1 MTHSPPT
8 WPSRLNILLVED
20 SPRDAELTQAQLAQ
34 LNCECKVTLVDS
46 ERDFR
51 TQLRSQVFDVILADF
66 MLPMFSGPEALAIAL
81 REVPDV
87 PFIFVSGVLGEEHA
101 VEMLKQGATDYVLK
115 QRLQRLPMTVRRAIS
130 EAQERRSRIKAES
143 ALREYETGFRLLVD
157 ALRDY
162 AVIGLDRNGNIL
174 SWNSAAERL
183 LGYRADE
190 ITGESVSRLYA
201 GESAGEP
208 GNGDNEVL
216 QSLNG
221 ALHKG
226 SHVRDRWLTSRTGVV
241 FFASMVTTAIRNDEG
256 ELIGFS
262 KIIRDTTESHRAAD
276 ALRLAKEQAEAANAA
291 KDRFLAMLSH
301 ELRTPLTPILAA
313 TTFIEQ
319 RFIDR
324 HAQLPEGLSELL
336 PLIRRNIELEARL
349 IDDLLDLNTI
359 SHDKLSLEL
368 APLDLHASL
377 AELIENAR
385 VEADDKNLRVDARL
399 HAARTRING
408 DAARVQQIVWNLL
421 RNAIKF
427 TPTDGAI
434 VVETS
439 NPDDQHI
446 SVRVTDSGIGIGD
459 VAMPKI
465 FSAFEQADTS
475 ITRQF
480 GGLGLGLAIAH
491 ALTLRHGGDLVAFSA
506 GEGRGASFTMTLPL
520 TTAAVEAWQTPIK
533 MPASTRP
540 LRILLVEDNQDT
552 SLAMVTLL
560 SMSGHTVEAAA
571 NVEQARHKAGQGSFD
586 LLISDLGLPDGD
598 GMDVVRC
605 FIQHQTAPSIAMTGY
620 GMDDDIRRCRDA
632 GFTAHVTKPVGFD
645 RLNELILSLTAGKR

>member
-1 MTHSPPT
+1 MTQPPPI
-8 WPSRLNILLVED
+8 WPSRLKVLLVED
-20 SPRDAELTQAQLAQ
+20 NLLDAELTLAHLSTMDCQCDVTRIDTEAQLR
-34 LNCECKVTLVDS
+34 E
-46 ERDFR
+46 
-51 TQLRSQVFDVILADF
+51 QLRNEVYDVILADF
-66 MLPMFSGPEALAIAL
+66 MLPMFSGPEALAIAQQQA
-81 REVPDV
+81 PDV

-101 VEMLKQGATDYVLK
+101 VDMLKQGATDYVLK
-115 QRLQRLPMTVRRAIS
+115 QRLQRLPMTVRRAIG

-162 AVIGLDRNGNIL
+162 AVIGLDRNGSIR

-201 GESAGEP
+201 GEP
-208 GNGDNEVL
+208 NNGSDEVL

-221 ALHKG
+221 ALQKG
-226 SHVRDRWLTSRTGVV
+226 SYVRDRWLTSRTGKV

-256 ELIGFS
+256 DLIGFS
-262 KIIRDTTESHRAAD
+262 KIIRDTTEERRAGD

-319 RFIDR
+319 RFIDQG
-324 HAQLPEGLSELL
+324 APLPDGLSELL

-359 SHDKLSLEL
+359 SHGKLSLEL
-368 APLDLHASL
+368 APMDLHEAMQD
-377 AELIENAR
+377 LIRTAR
-385 VEADDKNLRVDARL
+385 IEAADKNLQINTRL
-399 HAARTRING
+399 DAARCCING
-408 DAARVQQIVWNLL
+408 DAARVQQIIWNLL

-427 TPTDGAI
+427 TPTDGAVLI
-434 VVETS
+434 ETR
-439 NPDDQHI
+439 NPDDAHI
-446 SVRVTDSGIGIGD
+446 AIRVTDSGIGIGD
-459 VAMPKI
+459 AAMPRI

-491 ALTLRHGGDLVAFSA
+491 ALTLRHGGSLQAYSA
-506 GEGRGASFTMTLPL
+506 GEGLGASFTVTLPL
-520 TTAAVEAWQTPIK
+520 TDAIPVERAAPTL
-533 MPASTRP
+533 SRGDGGP

-552 SLAMVTLL
+552 TLAMVTLL
-560 SMSGHTVEAAA
+560 GMSGHSVDAAA
-571 NVEQARHKAGQGSFD
+571 TVADARSMASNGHYD
-586 LLISDLGLPDGD
+586 LLISDLGLPDGN
-598 GMDVVRC
+598 GMDVVRA
-605 FIQHQTAPSIAMTGY
+605 FAQHQSAPSIAMTGY
-620 GMDDDIRRCRDA
+620 GMDEDIRRCRDA

-645 RLNELILSLTAGKR
+645 RLNELIVSLTVQR

>member
-1 MTHSPPT
+1 MTHPPPI
-8 WPSRLNILLVED
+8 WPSRLKVLLVED
-20 SPRDAELTQAQLAQ
+20 NLLDAELTLARLSTMDCQCDVTRIDTEAQLR
-34 LNCECKVTLVDS
+34 E
-46 ERDFR
+46 
-51 TQLRSQVFDVILADF
+51 QLRNEVYDVILADF
-66 MLPMFSGPEALAIAL
+66 MLPMFSGPEALAIAQQQA
-81 REVPDV
+81 PDV

-101 VEMLKQGATDYVLK
+101 VDMLKQGATDYVLK

-162 AVIGLDRNGNIL
+162 AVIGLDRNGSIR

-201 GESAGEP
+201 GEP
-208 GNGDNEVL
+208 NNGSDEVL

-221 ALHKG
+221 ALQKG
-226 SHVRDRWLTSRTGVV
+226 SYVRDRWLTSRTGKV

-256 ELIGFS
+256 DLIGFS
-262 KIIRDTTESHRAAD
+262 KIIRDTTEERRAGD

-319 RFIDR
+319 RFIDQG
-324 HAQLPEGLSELL
+324 APLPDGLSELL

-359 SHDKLSLEL
+359 SHGKLSLEL
-368 APLDLHASL
+368 APMDLHEAMQD
-377 AELIENAR
+377 LIRTAR
-385 VEADDKNLRVDARL
+385 IEAADKNLQINTRL
-399 HAARTRING
+399 DAARCCING
-408 DAARVQQIVWNLL
+408 DAARVQQIIWNLL

-427 TPTDGAI
+427 TPTDGAVLI
-434 VVETS
+434 ETR
-439 NPDDQHI
+439 NPDDAHI
-446 SVRVTDSGIGIGD
+446 AIRVTDSGIGIGD
-459 VAMPKI
+459 AAMPRI

-491 ALTLRHGGDLVAFSA
+491 ALTLRHGGSLQAYSA
-506 GEGRGASFTMTLPL
+506 GEGLGASFTVTLPL
-520 TTAAVEAWQTPIK
+520 TDAIPVERAAPTL
-533 MPASTRP
+533 SRGDGGP

-552 SLAMVTLL
+552 TLAMVTLL
-560 SMSGHTVEAAA
+560 GMSGHSVDAAA
-571 NVEQARHKAGQGSFD
+571 TVADARSMASNGHYD
-586 LLISDLGLPDGD
+586 LLISDLGLPDGN
-598 GMDVVRC
+598 GMDVVRA
-605 FIQHQTAPSIAMTGY
+605 FAQHQSAPSIAMTGY
-620 GMDDDIRRCRDA
+620 GMDEDIRRCRDA

-645 RLNELILSLTAGKR
+645 RLNELIISLTVQR

>member
-1 MTHSPPT
+1 VTQPPPI
-8 WPSRLNILLVED
+8 WPSRLKVLLVED
-20 SPRDAELTQAQLAQ
+20 NLLDAELTLAHLSTMDCQCDVTRIDTEAQLR
-34 LNCECKVTLVDS
+34 E
-46 ERDFR
+46 
-51 TQLRSQVFDVILADF
+51 QLRNEVYDVILADF
-66 MLPMFSGPEALAIAL
+66 MLPMFSGPEALAIAQQQA
-81 REVPDV
+81 PDV

-101 VEMLKQGATDYVLK
+101 VDMLKQGATDYVLK

-162 AVIGLDRNGNIL
+162 AVIGLDRNGSIR

-201 GESAGEP
+201 GEP
-208 GNGDNEVL
+208 NNGSDEVL

-221 ALHKG
+221 ALQKG
-226 SHVRDRWLTSRTGVV
+226 SYVRDRWLTSRTGKV

-256 ELIGFS
+256 DLIGFS
-262 KIIRDTTESHRAAD
+262 KIIRDTTEERRAGD

-319 RFIDR
+319 RFIDQG
-324 HAQLPEGLSELL
+324 APLPDGLSELL

-359 SHDKLSLEL
+359 SHGKLSLEL
-368 APLDLHASL
+368 APMDLHEAMQD
-377 AELIENAR
+377 LIRTAR
-385 VEADDKNLRVDARL
+385 IEAADKNLQINTRL
-399 HAARTRING
+399 DAARCCING
-408 DAARVQQIVWNLL
+408 DAARVQQIIWNLL

-427 TPTDGAI
+427 TPTDGAVLI
-434 VVETS
+434 ETR
-439 NPDDQHI
+439 NPDDAHI
-446 SVRVTDSGIGIGD
+446 AIRVTDSGIGIGD
-459 VAMPKI
+459 AAMPRI

-491 ALTLRHGGDLVAFSA
+491 ALTLRHGGSLQAYSA
-506 GEGRGASFTMTLPL
+506 GEGLGASFTVTLPL
-520 TTAAVEAWQTPIK
+520 TDAIPVERAAPTL
-533 MPASTRP
+533 SRGDGGP

-552 SLAMVTLL
+552 TLAMVTLL
-560 SMSGHTVEAAA
+560 GMSGHSVDAAA
-571 NVEQARHKAGQGSFD
+571 TVADARSMASNGHYD
-586 LLISDLGLPDGD
+586 LLISDLGLPDGN
-598 GMDVVRC
+598 GMDVVRA
-605 FIQHQTAPSIAMTGY
+605 FAQHQSAPSIAMTGY
-620 GMDDDIRRCRDA
+620 GMDEDIRRCRDA

-645 RLNELILSLTAGKR
+645 RLNELIVSLTVQR

>member
-1 MTHSPPT
+1 MTQPPPT
-8 WPSRLNILLVED
+8 WPSRLKVLLVED
-20 SPRDAELTQAQLAQ
+20 NLLDAELTLARLSTMDCQCDVTRIDTEAQLR
-34 LNCECKVTLVDS
+34 E
-46 ERDFR
+46 
-51 TQLRSQVFDVILADF
+51 QLRNEVYDVILADF
-66 MLPMFSGPEALAIAL
+66 MLPMFSGPEALAIAQQQA
-81 REVPDV
+81 PDV

-101 VEMLKQGATDYVLK
+101 VDMLKQGATDYVLK
-115 QRLQRLPMTVRRAIS
+115 QRLQRLPMTVRRAIG

-162 AVIGLDRNGNIL
+162 AVIGLDRNGSIR

-201 GESAGEP
+201 GEP
-208 GNGDNEVL
+208 NNGSDEVL

-221 ALHKG
+221 ALQKG
-226 SHVRDRWLTSRTGVV
+226 SYVRDRWLTSRTGKV

-256 ELIGFS
+256 DLIGFS
-262 KIIRDTTESHRAAD
+262 KIIRDTTEERRAGD

-319 RFIDR
+319 RFIDQG
-324 HAQLPEGLSELL
+324 APLPDGLSELL

-359 SHDKLSLEL
+359 SHGKLSLEL
-368 APLDLHASL
+368 APMDLHEAMQD
-377 AELIENAR
+377 LIRTAR
-385 VEADDKNLRVDARL
+385 IEAADKNLQINTRL
-399 HAARTRING
+399 DAARCCING
-408 DAARVQQIVWNLL
+408 DAARVQQIIWNLL

-427 TPTDGAI
+427 TPTDGGVLI
-434 VVETS
+434 ETR
-439 NPDDQHI
+439 NPDDAHI
-446 SVRVTDSGIGIGD
+446 AIRVTDSGIGIGD
-459 VAMPKI
+459 AAMPRI

-491 ALTLRHGGDLVAFSA
+491 ALTLRHGGSLQAYSA
-506 GEGRGASFTMTLPL
+506 GEGLGASFTVTLPL
-520 TTAAVEAWQTPIK
+520 TDALPVERAAPTL
-533 MPASTRP
+533 SRGDGGP

-552 SLAMVTLL
+552 TLAMVTLL
-560 SMSGHTVEAAA
+560 GMSGHSVDAAA
-571 NVEQARHKAGQGSFD
+571 TVADARSMASNGHYD
-586 LLISDLGLPDGD
+586 LLISDLGLPDGN
-598 GMDVVRC
+598 GMDVVRA
-605 FIQHQTAPSIAMTGY
+605 FAQHQSAPSIAMTGY
-620 GMDDDIRRCRDA
+620 GMDEDIRRCRDA

-645 RLNELILSLTAGKR
+645 RLNELIISLTVQR

>member
-1 MTHSPPT
+1 MIPT
-8 WPSRLNILLVED
+8 QTPWPNRLAILLVED
-20 SPRDAELTQAQLAQ
+20 NPLDAELTQARLSSMQCECVTTIVDNEADFRAQ
-34 LNCECKVTLVDS
+34 LRAE
-46 ERDFR
+46 
-51 TQLRSQVFDVILADF
+51 VFDVILADF
-66 MLPMFSGPEALAIAL
+66 MLPTFSGPEALAIAKA
-81 REVPDV
+81 EAPDV

-115 QRLQRLPMTVRRAIS
+115 QRLQRLPMTVRRAIG

-157 ALRDY
+157 ALKDY

-201 GESAGEP
+201 GEPDDGADEVRESLAG
-208 GNGDNEVL
+208 
-216 QSLNG
+216 
-221 ALHKG
+221 ATHKG
-226 SHVRDRWLTSRTGVV
+226 SHVRDRWLTDRTGKA

-256 ELIGFS
+256 DLIGFS
-262 KIIRDTTESHRAAD
+262 KIIRDTTEERRAGD

-319 RFIDR
+319 RFIDQR
-324 HAQLPEGLSELL
+324 AALPDGLSELL

-349 IDDLLDLNTI
+349 IDDLLDLTTI
-359 SHDKLSLEL
+359 SHGKLSLEL
-368 APLDLHASL
+368 APMDLHDSL
-377 AELIENAR
+377 ADLIRTAR
-385 VEADDKNLRVDARL
+385 IEAADKNIRVDAQL
-399 HAARTRING
+399 DALDYHVNG
-408 DAARVQQIVWNLL
+408 DSARLQQVVWNLL

-427 TPTDGAI
+427 TPTSGGI
-434 VVETS
+434 VIASS
-439 NPDDQHI
+439 NPDPDHI
-446 SVRVTDSGIGIGD
+446 AISVTDSGIGIGD
-459 VAMPKI
+459 TAMPRI

-491 ALTLRHGGDLVAFSA
+491 ALTLRHGGKLEAYSA
-506 GEGRGASFTMTLPL
+506 GIGQGASFTITLPL
-520 TTAAVEAWQTPIK
+520 TREQPDIPLAPSINI
-533 MPASTRP
+533 PAGNRP
-540 LRILLVEDNQDT
+540 LNILLVEDNQDT
-552 SLAMVTLL
+552 TLAMVTLL

-571 NVEQARHKAGQGSFD
+571 NVEEAQRCCEKGGFD

-598 GMDVVRC
+598 GMDVVRA
-605 FIQHQTAPSIAMTGY
+605 FTLSHRAPSIAMTGY
-620 GMDDDIRRCRDA
+620 GMEDDIRRCRDA

-645 RLNELILSLTAGKR
+645 RLNELILSLTAGQR

>member
-1 MTHSPPT
+1 VTQPPPI
-8 WPSRLNILLVED
+8 WPSRLKVLLVED
-20 SPRDAELTQAQLAQ
+20 NLLDAELTLARLSTMDCQCDVTRIDTEAQLR
-34 LNCECKVTLVDS
+34 E
-46 ERDFR
+46 
-51 TQLRSQVFDVILADF
+51 QLRNEVYDVILADF
-66 MLPMFSGPEALAIAL
+66 MLPMFSGPEALAIAQQQA
-81 REVPDV
+81 PDV

-101 VEMLKQGATDYVLK
+101 VDMLKQGATDYVLK
-115 QRLQRLPMTVRRAIS
+115 QRLQRLPMTVRRAIG

-162 AVIGLDRNGNIL
+162 AVIGLDRNGSIR

-201 GESAGEP
+201 GEP
-208 GNGDNEVL
+208 NNGSDEVL

-221 ALHKG
+221 ALQKG
-226 SHVRDRWLTSRTGVV
+226 SYVRDRWLTSRTGKV

-256 ELIGFS
+256 DLIGFS
-262 KIIRDTTESHRAAD
+262 KIIRDTTEERRAGD

-319 RFIDR
+319 RFIDQG
-324 HAQLPEGLSELL
+324 APLPDGLSELL

-359 SHDKLSLEL
+359 SHGKLSLEL
-368 APLDLHASL
+368 APMDLHEAMQD
-377 AELIENAR
+377 LIRTAR
-385 VEADDKNLRVDARL
+385 IEAADKNLQINTRL
-399 HAARTRING
+399 DAARCCING
-408 DAARVQQIVWNLL
+408 DAARVQQIIWNLL

-427 TPTDGAI
+427 TPTDGAVLI
-434 VVETS
+434 ETR
-439 NPDDQHI
+439 NPDDAHI
-446 SVRVTDSGIGIGD
+446 AIRVTDSGIGIGD
-459 VAMPKI
+459 AAMPRI

-491 ALTLRHGGDLVAFSA
+491 ALTLRHGGSLQAYSA
-506 GEGRGASFTMTLPL
+506 GEGLGASFTVTLPL
-520 TTAAVEAWQTPIK
+520 TDAIPVERAAPTL
-533 MPASTRP
+533 SRGDGGP

-552 SLAMVTLL
+552 TLAMVTLL
-560 SMSGHTVEAAA
+560 GMSGHSVDAAA
-571 NVEQARHKAGQGSFD
+571 TVADARSMASNGHYD
-586 LLISDLGLPDGD
+586 LLISDLGLPDGN
-598 GMDVVRC
+598 GMDVVRA
-605 FIQHQTAPSIAMTGY
+605 FAQHQSAPSIAMTGY
-620 GMDDDIRRCRDA
+620 GMDEDIRRCRDA

-645 RLNELILSLTAGKR
+645 RLNELIVSLTVQR

>member
-1 MTHSPPT
+1 MTHPPPI
-8 WPSRLNILLVED
+8 WPSRLKVLLVED
-20 SPRDAELTQAQLAQ
+20 NLLDAELTLARLSTMDCQCDVTRIDTEAQLR
-34 LNCECKVTLVDS
+34 E
-46 ERDFR
+46 
-51 TQLRSQVFDVILADF
+51 QLRNEVYDVILADF
-66 MLPMFSGPEALAIAL
+66 MLPMFSGPEALAIAQQQA
-81 REVPDV
+81 PDV

-101 VEMLKQGATDYVLK
+101 VDMLKQGATDYVLK
-115 QRLQRLPMTVRRAIS
+115 QRLQRLPMTVRRAIG

-162 AVIGLDRNGNIL
+162 AVIGLDRNGSIR

-201 GESAGEP
+201 GEP
-208 GNGDNEVL
+208 NNGSDEVL

-221 ALHKG
+221 ALQKG
-226 SHVRDRWLTSRTGVV
+226 SYVRDRWLTSRTGKV

-256 ELIGFS
+256 DLIGFS
-262 KIIRDTTESHRAAD
+262 KIIRDTTEERRAGD

-319 RFIDR
+319 RFIDQG
-324 HAQLPEGLSELL
+324 APLPDGLSELL

-359 SHDKLSLEL
+359 SHGKLSLEL
-368 APLDLHASL
+368 APMDLHEAMQD
-377 AELIENAR
+377 LIRTAR
-385 VEADDKNLRVDARL
+385 IEAADKNLQINTRL
-399 HAARTRING
+399 DAARCCING
-408 DAARVQQIVWNLL
+408 DAARVQQIIWNLL

-427 TPTDGAI
+427 TPTDGAVLI
-434 VVETS
+434 ETR
-439 NPDDQHI
+439 NRDDAHI
-446 SVRVTDSGIGIGD
+446 AIRVTDSGIGIGD
-459 VAMPKI
+459 AAMPRI

-491 ALTLRHGGDLVAFSA
+491 ALTLRHGGSLQAYSA
-506 GEGRGASFTMTLPL
+506 GEGLGASFTVTLPL
-520 TTAAVEAWQTPIK
+520 TDAIPVERAAPTL
-533 MPASTRP
+533 SRGDGGP

-552 SLAMVTLL
+552 TLAMVTLL
-560 SMSGHTVEAAA
+560 GMSGHSVDAAA
-571 NVEQARHKAGQGSFD
+571 TVADARSMASNGHYD
-586 LLISDLGLPDGD
+586 LLISDLGLPDGN
-598 GMDVVRC
+598 GMDVVRA
-605 FIQHQTAPSIAMTGY
+605 FAQHQSAPSIAMTGY
-620 GMDDDIRRCRDA
+620 GMDEDIRRCRDA

-645 RLNELILSLTAGKR
+645 RLNELIVSLTVQR

>member
-1 MTHSPPT
+1 MTQPPPI
-8 WPSRLNILLVED
+8 WPSRLKVLLVED
-20 SPRDAELTQAQLAQ
+20 NLLDAELTLARLSTMDCQCDVTRIDTEAQLR
-34 LNCECKVTLVDS
+34 E
-46 ERDFR
+46 
-51 TQLRSQVFDVILADF
+51 QLRNEVYDVILADF
-66 MLPMFSGPEALAIAL
+66 MLPMFSGPEALAIAQQQA
-81 REVPDV
+81 PDV

-101 VEMLKQGATDYVLK
+101 VDMLKQGATDYVLK

-162 AVIGLDRNGNIL
+162 AVIGLDRNGSIR

-201 GESAGEP
+201 GEP
-208 GNGDNEVL
+208 NNGSDEVL

-221 ALHKG
+221 ALQKG
-226 SHVRDRWLTSRTGVV
+226 SYVRDRWLTSRTGKV

-256 ELIGFS
+256 DLIGFS
-262 KIIRDTTESHRAAD
+262 KIIRDTTEERRAGD

-319 RFIDR
+319 RFIDQG
-324 HAQLPEGLSELL
+324 APLPDGLSELL

-359 SHDKLSLEL
+359 SHGKLSLEL
-368 APLDLHASL
+368 APMDLHEAMQD
-377 AELIENAR
+377 LIRTAR
-385 VEADDKNLRVDARL
+385 IEAADKNLQINTRL
-399 HAARTRING
+399 DAARCCING
-408 DAARVQQIVWNLL
+408 DAARVQQIIWNLL

-427 TPTDGAI
+427 TPTDGGVLI
-434 VVETS
+434 ETR
-439 NPDDQHI
+439 NPDDAHI
-446 SVRVTDSGIGIGD
+446 AIRVTDSGIGIGD
-459 VAMPKI
+459 AAMPRI

-491 ALTLRHGGDLVAFSA
+491 ALTLRHGGSLQAYSA
-506 GEGRGASFTMTLPL
+506 GEGLGASFTVTLPL
-520 TTAAVEAWQTPIK
+520 TDAIPVERAAPTL
-533 MPASTRP
+533 SRGDGGP

-552 SLAMVTLL
+552 TLAMVTLL
-560 SMSGHTVEAAA
+560 GMSGHSVDAAA
-571 NVEQARHKAGQGSFD
+571 TVADARSMASNGHYD
-586 LLISDLGLPDGD
+586 LLISDLGLPDGN
-598 GMDVVRC
+598 GMDVVRA
-605 FIQHQTAPSIAMTGY
+605 FAQHQSAPSIAMTGY
-620 GMDDDIRRCRDA
+620 GMDEDIRRCRDA

-645 RLNELILSLTAGKR
+645 RLNELIVSLTVQR

>member
-1 MTHSPPT
+1 VTQPPPI
-8 WPSRLNILLVED
+8 WPSRLKVLLVED
-20 SPRDAELTQAQLAQ
+20 NLLDAELTLARLSTMDCQCDVTRIDTEAQLR
-34 LNCECKVTLVDS
+34 E
-46 ERDFR
+46 
-51 TQLRSQVFDVILADF
+51 QLRNEVYDVILADF
-66 MLPMFSGPEALAIAL
+66 MLPMFSGPEALAIAQQQA
-81 REVPDV
+81 PDV

-101 VEMLKQGATDYVLK
+101 VDMLKQGATDYVLK

-162 AVIGLDRNGNIL
+162 AVIGLDRNGSIR

-201 GESAGEP
+201 GEP
-208 GNGDNEVL
+208 NNGSDEVL

-221 ALHKG
+221 ALQKG
-226 SHVRDRWLTSRTGVV
+226 SYVRDRWLTSRTGKV

-256 ELIGFS
+256 DLIGFS
-262 KIIRDTTESHRAAD
+262 KIIRDTTEERRAGD

-319 RFIDR
+319 RFIDQG
-324 HAQLPEGLSELL
+324 APLPDGLSELL

-359 SHDKLSLEL
+359 SHGKLSLEL
-368 APLDLHASL
+368 APMDLHEAMQD
-377 AELIENAR
+377 LIRTAR
-385 VEADDKNLRVDARL
+385 IEAADKNLQINTRL
-399 HAARTRING
+399 DAARCCING
-408 DAARVQQIVWNLL
+408 DAARVQQIIWNLL

-427 TPTDGAI
+427 TPTDGAVLI
-434 VVETS
+434 ETR
-439 NPDDQHI
+439 NPDDAHI
-446 SVRVTDSGIGIGD
+446 AIRVTDSGIGIGD
-459 VAMPKI
+459 AAMPRI

-491 ALTLRHGGDLVAFSA
+491 ALTLRHGGSLQAYSA
-506 GEGRGASFTMTLPL
+506 GEGLGASFTVTLPL
-520 TTAAVEAWQTPIK
+520 TDAIPVERAAPTL
-533 MPASTRP
+533 SRGDGGP

-552 SLAMVTLL
+552 TLAMVTLL
-560 SMSGHTVEAAA
+560 GMSGHSVDAAA
-571 NVEQARHKAGQGSFD
+571 TVADARSMASNGHYD
-586 LLISDLGLPDGD
+586 LLISDLGLPDGN
-598 GMDVVRC
+598 GMDVVRA
-605 FIQHQTAPSIAMTGY
+605 FAQHQSAPSIAMTGY
-620 GMDDDIRRCRDA
+620 GMDEDIRRCRDA

-645 RLNELILSLTAGKR
+645 RLNELIVSLTVQR

>member
-1 MTHSPPT
+1 MTQPPPI
-8 WPSRLNILLVED
+8 WPSRLKVLLVED
-20 SPRDAELTQAQLAQ
+20 NLLDAELTLARLSTMDCQCDVTRIDTEAQLR
-34 LNCECKVTLVDS
+34 E
-46 ERDFR
+46 
-51 TQLRSQVFDVILADF
+51 QLRNEVYDVILADF
-66 MLPMFSGPEALAIAL
+66 MLPMFSGPEALAIAQQQA
-81 REVPDV
+81 PDV

-101 VEMLKQGATDYVLK
+101 VDMLKQGATDYVLK
-115 QRLQRLPMTVRRAIS
+115 QRLQRLPMTVRRAIG

-162 AVIGLDRNGNIL
+162 AVIGLDRNGSIR

-201 GESAGEP
+201 GEP
-208 GNGDNEVL
+208 NNGSDEVL

-221 ALHKG
+221 ALQKG
-226 SHVRDRWLTSRTGVV
+226 SHVRDRWLTSRTGKV

-256 ELIGFS
+256 DLIGFS
-262 KIIRDTTESHRAAD
+262 KIIRDTTEERRAGD

-319 RFIDR
+319 RFIDQG
-324 HAQLPEGLSELL
+324 APLPDGLSELL

-359 SHDKLSLEL
+359 SHGKLSLEL
-368 APLDLHASL
+368 APMDLHEAMQD
-377 AELIENAR
+377 LIRTAR
-385 VEADDKNLRVDARL
+385 IEAADKNLQINTRL
-399 HAARTRING
+399 DAARCCING
-408 DAARVQQIVWNLL
+408 DAARVQQIIWNLL

-427 TPTDGAI
+427 TPTDGGVLI
-434 VVETS
+434 ETR
-439 NPDDQHI
+439 NPDDAHI
-446 SVRVTDSGIGIGD
+446 AIRVTDSGIGIGD
-459 VAMPKI
+459 AAMPRI

-491 ALTLRHGGDLVAFSA
+491 ALTLRHGGSLQAYSA
-506 GEGRGASFTMTLPL
+506 GEGLGASFTVTLPL
-520 TTAAVEAWQTPIK
+520 TDAIPVERAAPTL
-533 MPASTRP
+533 SRGDGGP

-552 SLAMVTLL
+552 TLAMVTLL
-560 SMSGHTVEAAA
+560 GMSGHSVDAAA
-571 NVEQARHKAGQGSFD
+571 TVADARSMASNGHYD
-586 LLISDLGLPDGD
+586 LLISDLGLPDGN
-598 GMDVVRC
+598 GMDVVRA
-605 FIQHQTAPSIAMTGY
+605 FAQHQSAPSIAMTGY
-620 GMDDDIRRCRDA
+620 GMDEDIRRCRDA

-645 RLNELILSLTAGKR
+645 RLNELIVSLTVQR

>member
-1 MTHSPPT
+1 MTQPPPI
-8 WPSRLNILLVED
+8 WPSRLKVLLVED
-20 SPRDAELTQAQLAQ
+20 NLLDAELTLARLSTMDCQCDVTRIDTEAQLR
-34 LNCECKVTLVDS
+34 E
-46 ERDFR
+46 
-51 TQLRSQVFDVILADF
+51 QLRNEVYDVILADF
-66 MLPMFSGPEALAIAL
+66 MLPMFSGPEALAIAQQQA
-81 REVPDV
+81 PDV

-101 VEMLKQGATDYVLK
+101 VDMLKQGATDYVLK
-115 QRLQRLPMTVRRAIS
+115 QRLQRLPMTVRRAIG

-162 AVIGLDRNGNIL
+162 AVIGLDRNGSIR

-201 GESAGEP
+201 GEP
-208 GNGDNEVL
+208 NNGSDEVL

-221 ALHKG
+221 ALQKG
-226 SHVRDRWLTSRTGVV
+226 SYVRDRWLTSRTGKV

-256 ELIGFS
+256 DLIGFS
-262 KIIRDTTESHRAAD
+262 KIIRDTTEERRAGD

-319 RFIDR
+319 RFIDQG
-324 HAQLPEGLSELL
+324 APLPDGLSELL

-359 SHDKLSLEL
+359 SHGKLSLEL
-368 APLDLHASL
+368 APMDLHEAMQD
-377 AELIENAR
+377 LIRTAR
-385 VEADDKNLRVDARL
+385 IEAADKNLQITTRL
-399 HAARTRING
+399 DAARCCING
-408 DAARVQQIVWNLL
+408 DAARVQQIIWNLL

-427 TPTDGAI
+427 TPTDGGVLI
-434 VVETS
+434 ETR
-439 NPDDQHI
+439 NPDDAHI
-446 SVRVTDSGIGIGD
+446 AIRVTDSGIGIGD
-459 VAMPKI
+459 AAMPRI

-491 ALTLRHGGDLVAFSA
+491 ALTLRHGGSLQAYSA
-506 GEGRGASFTMTLPL
+506 GEGLGASFTVTLPL
-520 TTAAVEAWQTPIK
+520 TDAIPVERAAPTL
-533 MPASTRP
+533 SRGDGGP

-552 SLAMVTLL
+552 TLAMVTLL
-560 SMSGHTVEAAA
+560 GMSGHSVDAAA
-571 NVEQARHKAGQGSFD
+571 TVADARSMASNGDYD
-586 LLISDLGLPDGD
+586 LLISDLGLPDGN
-598 GMDVVRC
+598 GMDVVRA
-605 FIQHQTAPSIAMTGY
+605 FAQHQSAPSIAMTGY
-620 GMDDDIRRCRDA
+620 GMDEDIRRCRDA

-645 RLNELILSLTAGKR
+645 RLNELIVSLTVQR

>member
-1 MTHSPPT
+1 MTQPPPI
-8 WPSRLNILLVED
+8 WPSRLKVLLVED
-20 SPRDAELTQAQLAQ
+20 NLLDAELTLARLSTMDCQCDVTRIDTEAQLR
-34 LNCECKVTLVDS
+34 E
-46 ERDFR
+46 
-51 TQLRSQVFDVILADF
+51 QLRNEVYDVILADF
-66 MLPMFSGPEALAIAL
+66 MLPMFSGPEALAIAQQQA
-81 REVPDV
+81 PDV

-101 VEMLKQGATDYVLK
+101 VDMLKQGATDYVLK
-115 QRLQRLPMTVRRAIS
+115 QRLQRLPMTVRRAIG

-162 AVIGLDRNGNIL
+162 AVIGLDRNGSIR

-201 GESAGEP
+201 GEP
-208 GNGDNEVL
+208 NNGSDEVL

-221 ALHKG
+221 ALQKG
-226 SHVRDRWLTSRTGVV
+226 SYVRDRWLTSRTGKV

-256 ELIGFS
+256 DLIGFS
-262 KIIRDTTESHRAAD
+262 KIIRDTTEERRAGD

-319 RFIDR
+319 RFIDQG
-324 HAQLPEGLSELL
+324 APLPDGLSELL

-359 SHDKLSLEL
+359 SHGKLSLEL
-368 APLDLHASL
+368 APMDLHEAMQD
-377 AELIENAR
+377 LIRTAR
-385 VEADDKNLRVDARL
+385 IEAADKNLQINTRL
-399 HAARTRING
+399 DAARCCING
-408 DAARVQQIVWNLL
+408 DAARVQQIIWNLL

-427 TPTDGAI
+427 TPTDGGVLI
-434 VVETS
+434 ETR
-439 NPDDQHI
+439 NPDDAHI
-446 SVRVTDSGIGIGD
+446 AIRVTDSGIGIGD
-459 VAMPKI
+459 AAMPRI

-491 ALTLRHGGDLVAFSA
+491 ALTLRHGGSLQAYSA
-506 GEGRGASFTMTLPL
+506 GEGLGASFTVTLPL
-520 TTAAVEAWQTPIK
+520 TDAIPVERAAPTL
-533 MPASTRP
+533 SRGDGGP

-552 SLAMVTLL
+552 TLAMVTLL
-560 SMSGHTVEAAA
+560 GMSGHSVDAAA
-571 NVEQARHKAGQGSFD
+571 TVADARSMASNGHYD
-586 LLISDLGLPDGD
+586 LLISDLGLPDGN
-598 GMDVVRC
+598 GMDVVRA
-605 FIQHQTAPSIAMTGY
+605 FAQHQSAPSIAMTGY
-620 GMDDDIRRCRDA
+620 GMDEDIRRCRDA

-645 RLNELILSLTAGKR
+645 RLNELIVSLTVQR

>member
-1 MTHSPPT
+1 MTQPPPI
-8 WPSRLNILLVED
+8 WPSRLKVLLVED
-20 SPRDAELTQAQLAQ
+20 NLLDAELTLARLSTMDCQCDVTRIDTEAQLR
-34 LNCECKVTLVDS
+34 E
-46 ERDFR
+46 
-51 TQLRSQVFDVILADF
+51 QLRNEVYDVILADF
-66 MLPMFSGPEALAIAL
+66 MLPMFSGPEALAIAQQQA
-81 REVPDV
+81 PDV

-101 VEMLKQGATDYVLK
+101 VDMLKQGATDYVLK

-162 AVIGLDRNGNIL
+162 AVIGLDRNGSIR

-201 GESAGEP
+201 GEP
-208 GNGDNEVL
+208 NNGSDEVL

-221 ALHKG
+221 ALQKG
-226 SHVRDRWLTSRTGVV
+226 SHVRDRWLTSRTGKV

-256 ELIGFS
+256 DLIGFS
-262 KIIRDTTESHRAAD
+262 KIIRDTTEERRAGD

-319 RFIDR
+319 RFIDQG
-324 HAQLPEGLSELL
+324 APLPDGLSELL

-359 SHDKLSLEL
+359 SHGKLSLEL
-368 APLDLHASL
+368 APMDLHEAMQD
-377 AELIENAR
+377 LIRTAR
-385 VEADDKNLRVDARL
+385 IEAADKNLQINTRL
-399 HAARTRING
+399 DAARCCING
-408 DAARVQQIVWNLL
+408 DAARVQQIIWNLL

-427 TPTDGAI
+427 TPTDGAVLI
-434 VVETS
+434 ETR
-439 NPDDQHI
+439 NPDDAHI
-446 SVRVTDSGIGIGD
+446 AIRVTDSGIGIGD
-459 VAMPKI
+459 AAMPRI

-491 ALTLRHGGDLVAFSA
+491 ALTLRHGGSLQAYSA
-506 GEGRGASFTMTLPL
+506 GEGLGASFTVTLPL
-520 TTAAVEAWQTPIK
+520 TDAIPVERAAPTL
-533 MPASTRP
+533 SRGDGGP

-552 SLAMVTLL
+552 TLAMVTLL
-560 SMSGHTVEAAA
+560 GMSGHSVDAAA
-571 NVEQARHKAGQGSFD
+571 TVADARSMASNGHYD
-586 LLISDLGLPDGD
+586 LLISDLGLPDGN
-598 GMDVVRC
+598 GMDVVRA
-605 FIQHQTAPSIAMTGY
+605 FAQHQSAPSIAMTGY
-620 GMDDDIRRCRDA
+620 GMDEDIRRCRDA

-645 RLNELILSLTAGKR
+645 RLNELIVSLTVQR

>member
-1 MTHSPPT
+1 MTQPPPI
-8 WPSRLNILLVED
+8 WPSRLKVLLVED
-20 SPRDAELTQAQLAQ
+20 NLLDAELTLARLSTMDCQCDVTRIDTEAQLR
-34 LNCECKVTLVDS
+34 E
-46 ERDFR
+46 
-51 TQLRSQVFDVILADF
+51 QLRNEVYDVILADF
-66 MLPMFSGPEALAIAL
+66 MLPMFSGPEALAIAQQQA
-81 REVPDV
+81 PDV

-101 VEMLKQGATDYVLK
+101 VDMLKQGATDYVLK

-162 AVIGLDRNGNIL
+162 AVIGLDRNGSIR

-201 GESAGEP
+201 GEP
-208 GNGDNEVL
+208 NNGSDEVL

-221 ALHKG
+221 ALQKG
-226 SHVRDRWLTSRTGVV
+226 SYVRDRWLTSRTGKV

-256 ELIGFS
+256 DLIGFS
-262 KIIRDTTESHRAAD
+262 KIIRDTTEERRAGD

-319 RFIDR
+319 RFIDQG
-324 HAQLPEGLSELL
+324 APLPDGLSELL

-359 SHDKLSLEL
+359 SHGKLSLEL
-368 APLDLHASL
+368 APMDLHEAMQD
-377 AELIENAR
+377 LIRTAR
-385 VEADDKNLRVDARL
+385 IEAADKNLQINTRL
-399 HAARTRING
+399 DAARCCING
-408 DAARVQQIVWNLL
+408 DAARVQQIIWNLL

-427 TPTDGAI
+427 TPTDGAVLI
-434 VVETS
+434 ETR
-439 NPDDQHI
+439 NPDDAHI
-446 SVRVTDSGIGIGD
+446 AIRVTDSGIGIGD
-459 VAMPKI
+459 AAMPRI

-491 ALTLRHGGDLVAFSA
+491 ALTLRHGGSLQAYSA
-506 GEGRGASFTMTLPL
+506 GEGLGASFTVTLPL
-520 TTAAVEAWQTPIK
+520 TDAIPVERAAPTL
-533 MPASTRP
+533 SRGDGGP

-552 SLAMVTLL
+552 TLAMVTLL
-560 SMSGHTVEAAA
+560 GMSGHSVDAAA
-571 NVEQARHKAGQGSFD
+571 TVADARSMASNGHYD
-586 LLISDLGLPDGD
+586 LLISDLGLPDGN
-598 GMDVVRC
+598 GMDVVRA
-605 FIQHQTAPSIAMTGY
+605 FAQHQSAPSIAMTGY
-620 GMDDDIRRCRDA
+620 GMDEDIRRCRDA

-645 RLNELILSLTAGKR
+645 RLNELIVSLTVQR

>member
-1 MTHSPPT
+1 MSHPPRL
-8 WPSRLNILLVED
+8 WPSRLNILLLED
-20 SPRDAELTQAQLAQ
+20 SAQDAELTQARLSA
-34 LNCECKVTLVDS
+34 LDCECRVTLVDT
-46 ERDFR
+46 EADFR
-51 TQLRSQVFDVILADF
+51 AQLASESFDVILADF
-66 MLPMFSGPEALAIAL
+66 MLPTFSGTEALTIA
-81 REVPDV
+81 REQAPDV
-87 PFIFVSGVLGEEHA
+87 PFIFVSGVMGEEHA

-115 QRLQRLPMTVRRAIS
+115 QRLQRLPMTVRRAIGES
-130 EAQERRSRIKAES
+130 QERRSRIKAES

-162 AVIGLDRNGNIL
+162 AVIGLDRSGNIL

-190 ITGESVSRLYA
+190 ITGESISRLYA
-201 GESAGEP
+201 GESADAP
-208 GNGDNEVL
+208 GGIDEVRL
-216 QSLNG
+216 SLDG
-221 ALHKG
+221 ALIKG
-226 SHVRDRWLTSRTGVV
+226 SHVRDRWLTSRTGTV

-256 ELIGFS
+256 DLIGFS
-262 KIIRDTTESHRAAD
+262 KIIRDTTEERRAAD

-319 RFIDR
+319 RFIDQ
-324 HAQLPEGLSELL
+324 HAQLPDGLSELL

-359 SHDKLSLEL
+359 SHDKLRLEL
-368 APLDLHASL
+368 LPMDLRPAL
-377 AELIENAR
+377 EELISTAR
-385 VEADDKNLRVDARL
+385 IEAADKNLRVEARL
-399 HAARTRING
+399 EATATRING

-427 TPTDGAI
+427 TPTNGGI

-439 NPDDQHI
+439 NPDAEHI
-446 SVRVTDSGIGIGD
+446 TVRITDSGIGIGD
-459 VAMPKI
+459 AAMPKI

-491 ALTLRHGGDLVAFSA
+491 ALTLRHGGELAAYSA
-506 GEGRGASFTMTLPL
+506 GEGQGASFTITLPL
-520 TTAAVEAWQTPIK
+520 TDAAVATQRVPQQN
-533 MPASTRP
+533 AGGNAP
-540 LRILLVEDNQDT
+540 LRIMLVEDNQDT
-552 SLAMVTLL
+552 TLAMVTLL
-560 SMSGHTVEAAA
+560 NMSGHSVEAAA
-571 NVEQARHKAGQGSFD
+571 SVEEARALAQSGRFD

-605 FIQHQTAPSIAMTGY
+605 FVQHQSAPSIAMTGY

-645 RLNELILSLTAGKR
+645 RLNELIVSLTAARR

>member
-1 MTHSPPT
+1 MTQPPPI
-8 WPSRLNILLVED
+8 WPSRLKVLLVED
-20 SPRDAELTQAQLAQ
+20 NLLDAELTLARLSTMDCQCDVTRIDTEAQLR
-34 LNCECKVTLVDS
+34 E
-46 ERDFR
+46 
-51 TQLRSQVFDVILADF
+51 QLRNEVYDVILADF
-66 MLPMFSGPEALAIAL
+66 MLPMFSGPEALAIAQQQA
-81 REVPDV
+81 PDV

-101 VEMLKQGATDYVLK
+101 VDMLKQGATDYVLK
-115 QRLQRLPMTVRRAIS
+115 QRLQRLPMTVRRAIG

-162 AVIGLDRNGNIL
+162 AVIGLDRNGSIR

-201 GESAGEP
+201 GEP
-208 GNGDNEVL
+208 NNGSDEVL

-221 ALHKG
+221 ALQKG
-226 SHVRDRWLTSRTGVV
+226 SYVRDRWLTSRTGKV

-256 ELIGFS
+256 DLIGFS
-262 KIIRDTTESHRAAD
+262 KIIRDTTEERRAGD

-319 RFIDR
+319 RFIDQG
-324 HAQLPEGLSELL
+324 APLPDGLSELL

-359 SHDKLSLEL
+359 SHGKLSLEL
-368 APLDLHASL
+368 APMDLHEAMQD
-377 AELIENAR
+377 LIRTAR
-385 VEADDKNLRVDARL
+385 IEAADKNLQINTRL
-399 HAARTRING
+399 DAARCCING
-408 DAARVQQIVWNLL
+408 DAARVQQIIWNLL

-427 TPTDGAI
+427 TPTDGGVLI
-434 VVETS
+434 ETR
-439 NPDDQHI
+439 NPDDAHI
-446 SVRVTDSGIGIGD
+446 AIRVTDSGIGIGD
-459 VAMPKI
+459 AAMPRI

-491 ALTLRHGGDLVAFSA
+491 ALTLRHGGSLQAYSA
-506 GEGRGASFTMTLPL
+506 GEGLGASFTVTLPL
-520 TTAAVEAWQTPIK
+520 TDAIPVERAAPTL
-533 MPASTRP
+533 SRGDGGP

-552 SLAMVTLL
+552 TLAMVTLL
-560 SMSGHTVEAAA
+560 GMSGHSVDAAA
-571 NVEQARHKAGQGSFD
+571 TVADARSMASNGHYD
-586 LLISDLGLPDGD
+586 LLISDLGLPDGN
-598 GMDVVRC
+598 GMDVVRA
-605 FIQHQTAPSIAMTGY
+605 FVQHQSAPSIAMTGY
-620 GMDDDIRRCRDA
+620 GMDEDIRRCRDA

-645 RLNELILSLTAGKR
+645 RLNELIVSLTVQR

>member
-1 MTHSPPT
+1 MTQPPPI
-8 WPSRLNILLVED
+8 WPSRLKVLLVED
-20 SPRDAELTQAQLAQ
+20 NLLDAELTLAHLSTMDCQCDVTRIDTEAQLR
-34 LNCECKVTLVDS
+34 E
-46 ERDFR
+46 
-51 TQLRSQVFDVILADF
+51 QLRNEVYDVILADF
-66 MLPMFSGPEALAIAL
+66 MLPMFSGPEALAIAQQQA
-81 REVPDV
+81 PDV

-101 VEMLKQGATDYVLK
+101 VDMLKQGATDYVLK

-162 AVIGLDRNGNIL
+162 AVIGLDRNGSIR

-201 GESAGEP
+201 GEP
-208 GNGDNEVL
+208 NNGSDEVL

-221 ALHKG
+221 ALQKG
-226 SHVRDRWLTSRTGVV
+226 SHVRDRWLTSRTGKV

-256 ELIGFS
+256 DLIGFS
-262 KIIRDTTESHRAAD
+262 KIIRDTTEERRAGD

-319 RFIDR
+319 RFIDQG
-324 HAQLPEGLSELL
+324 APLPDGLSELL

-359 SHDKLSLEL
+359 SHGKLSLEL
-368 APLDLHASL
+368 APMDLHEAMQD
-377 AELIENAR
+377 LIRTAR
-385 VEADDKNLRVDARL
+385 IEAADKNLQINTRL
-399 HAARTRING
+399 DAARCCING
-408 DAARVQQIVWNLL
+408 DAARVQQIIWNLL

-427 TPTDGAI
+427 TPTDGGVLI
-434 VVETS
+434 ETR
-439 NPDDQHI
+439 NPDDAHI
-446 SVRVTDSGIGIGD
+446 AIRVTDSGIGIGD
-459 VAMPKI
+459 AAMPRI

-491 ALTLRHGGDLVAFSA
+491 ALTLRHGGSLQAYSA
-506 GEGRGASFTMTLPL
+506 GEGLGASFTVTLPL
-520 TTAAVEAWQTPIK
+520 TDAIPVERAAPTL
-533 MPASTRP
+533 SRGDGGP

-552 SLAMVTLL
+552 TLAMVTLL
-560 SMSGHTVEAAA
+560 GMSGHSVDAAA
-571 NVEQARHKAGQGSFD
+571 TVADARSMASNGHYD
-586 LLISDLGLPDGD
+586 LLISDLGLPDGN
-598 GMDVVRC
+598 GMDVVRA
-605 FIQHQTAPSIAMTGY
+605 FAQHQSAPSIAMTGY
-620 GMDDDIRRCRDA
+620 GMDEDIRRCRDA

-645 RLNELILSLTAGKR
+645 RLNELIVSLTVQR

>member
-1 MTHSPPT
+1 MTQPPPI
-8 WPSRLNILLVED
+8 WPSRLKVLLVED
-20 SPRDAELTQAQLAQ
+20 NLLDAELTLARLSTMDCQCDVTRIDTEAQLR
-34 LNCECKVTLVDS
+34 E
-46 ERDFR
+46 
-51 TQLRSQVFDVILADF
+51 QLRNEVYDVILADF
-66 MLPMFSGPEALAIAL
+66 MLPMFSGPEALAIAQQQA
-81 REVPDV
+81 PDV

-101 VEMLKQGATDYVLK
+101 VDMLKQGATDYVLK
-115 QRLQRLPMTVRRAIS
+115 QRLQRLPMTVRRAIG

-162 AVIGLDRNGNIL
+162 AVIGLDRNGSIR

-201 GESAGEP
+201 GEP
-208 GNGDNEVL
+208 NNGSDEVL

-221 ALHKG
+221 ALQKG
-226 SHVRDRWLTSRTGVV
+226 SYVRDRWLTSRTGKV

-256 ELIGFS
+256 DLIGFS
-262 KIIRDTTESHRAAD
+262 KIIRDTTEERRAGD

-319 RFIDR
+319 RFIDQG
-324 HAQLPEGLSELL
+324 APLPDGLSELL

-359 SHDKLSLEL
+359 SHGKLSLEL
-368 APLDLHASL
+368 APMDLHEAMQD
-377 AELIENAR
+377 LIRTAR
-385 VEADDKNLRVDARL
+385 IEAADKNLQINTRL
-399 HAARTRING
+399 DAARCCING
-408 DAARVQQIVWNLL
+408 DAARVQQIIWNLL

-427 TPTDGAI
+427 TPTDGGVLI
-434 VVETS
+434 ETR
-439 NPDDQHI
+439 NPDDAHI
-446 SVRVTDSGIGIGD
+446 AIRVTDSGIGIGD
-459 VAMPKI
+459 AAMPRI

-491 ALTLRHGGDLVAFSA
+491 ALTLRHGGSLQAYSA
-506 GEGRGASFTMTLPL
+506 GEGLGASFTVTLPL
-520 TTAAVEAWQTPIK
+520 TDAIPVERAAPTL
-533 MPASTRP
+533 SRGDGGP

-552 SLAMVTLL
+552 TLAMVTLL
-560 SMSGHTVEAAA
+560 GLSGHSVDAAA
-571 NVEQARHKAGQGSFD
+571 TVADARSMASNGHYD
-586 LLISDLGLPDGD
+586 LLISDLGLPDGN
-598 GMDVVRC
+598 GMDVVRA
-605 FIQHQTAPSIAMTGY
+605 FAQHQSAPSIAMTGY
-620 GMDDDIRRCRDA
+620 GMDEDIRRCRDA

-645 RLNELILSLTAGKR
+645 RLNELIVSLTVQR

>member
-1 MTHSPPT
+1 MTQPPPI
-8 WPSRLNILLVED
+8 WPSRLKVLLVED
-20 SPRDAELTQAQLAQ
+20 NLLDAELTLARLSTMDCQCDVTRIDTEAQLR
-34 LNCECKVTLVDS
+34 E
-46 ERDFR
+46 
-51 TQLRSQVFDVILADF
+51 QLRNEVYDVILADF
-66 MLPMFSGPEALAIAL
+66 MLPMFSGPEALAIAQQQA
-81 REVPDV
+81 PDV

-101 VEMLKQGATDYVLK
+101 VDMLKQGATDYVLK
-115 QRLQRLPMTVRRAIS
+115 QRLERLPMTVRRAIG

-162 AVIGLDRNGNIL
+162 AVIGLDRNGSIR

-201 GESAGEP
+201 GEP
-208 GNGDNEVL
+208 NNGSDEVL

-221 ALHKG
+221 ALQKG
-226 SHVRDRWLTSRTGVV
+226 SHVRDRWLTSRTGKV

-256 ELIGFS
+256 DLIGFS
-262 KIIRDTTESHRAAD
+262 KIIRDTTEERRAGD

-319 RFIDR
+319 RFIDQG
-324 HAQLPEGLSELL
+324 APLPDGLSELL

-359 SHDKLSLEL
+359 SHGKLSLEL
-368 APLDLHASL
+368 APMDLHEAMQD
-377 AELIENAR
+377 LIRTAR
-385 VEADDKNLRVDARL
+385 IEAADKNLQINTRL
-399 HAARTRING
+399 DAARCCING
-408 DAARVQQIVWNLL
+408 DAARVQQIIWNLL

-427 TPTDGAI
+427 TPTDGGVLI
-434 VVETS
+434 ETR
-439 NPDDQHI
+439 NPDDAHI
-446 SVRVTDSGIGIGD
+446 AIRVTDSGIGIGD
-459 VAMPKI
+459 AAMPRI

-491 ALTLRHGGDLVAFSA
+491 ALTLRHGGSLQAYSA
-506 GEGRGASFTMTLPL
+506 GEGLGASFTVTLPL
-520 TTAAVEAWQTPIK
+520 TDAIPVERAAPTL
-533 MPASTRP
+533 SRGDGGP

-552 SLAMVTLL
+552 TLAMVTLL
-560 SMSGHTVEAAA
+560 GMSGHSVDAAA
-571 NVEQARHKAGQGSFD
+571 TVADARSMASNGHYD
-586 LLISDLGLPDGD
+586 LLISDLGLPDGN
-598 GMDVVRC
+598 GMDVVRA
-605 FIQHQTAPSIAMTGY
+605 FAQHQSAPSIAMTGY
-620 GMDDDIRRCRDA
+620 GMDEDIRRCRDA

-645 RLNELILSLTAGKR
+645 RLNELIVSLTVQR

>member
-1 MTHSPPT
+1 MIQPPPI
-8 WPSRLNILLVED
+8 WPSRLKVLLVED
-20 SPRDAELTQAQLAQ
+20 NLLDAELTLARLSTMDCQCDVTRIDTEAQLR
-34 LNCECKVTLVDS
+34 E
-46 ERDFR
+46 
-51 TQLRSQVFDVILADF
+51 QLRNEVYDVILADF
-66 MLPMFSGPEALAIAL
+66 MLPMFSGPEALAIAQQQA
-81 REVPDV
+81 PDV

-101 VEMLKQGATDYVLK
+101 VDMLKQGATDYVLK
-115 QRLQRLPMTVRRAIS
+115 QRLQRLPMTVRRAIG

-162 AVIGLDRNGNIL
+162 AVIGLDRNGSIR

-201 GESAGEP
+201 GEP
-208 GNGDNEVL
+208 NNGSDEVL

-221 ALHKG
+221 ALQKG
-226 SHVRDRWLTSRTGVV
+226 SYVRDRWLTSRTGKV

-256 ELIGFS
+256 DLIGFS
-262 KIIRDTTESHRAAD
+262 KIIRDTTEERRAGD

-319 RFIDR
+319 RFIDQG
-324 HAQLPEGLSELL
+324 APLPDGLSELL

-359 SHDKLSLEL
+359 SHGKLSLEL
-368 APLDLHASL
+368 APMDLHEAMQD
-377 AELIENAR
+377 LIRTAR
-385 VEADDKNLRVDARL
+385 IEAADKNLQINTRL
-399 HAARTRING
+399 DAARCCING
-408 DAARVQQIVWNLL
+408 DAARVQQIIWNLL

-427 TPTDGAI
+427 TPTDGGVLI
-434 VVETS
+434 ETR
-439 NPDDQHI
+439 NPDDAHI
-446 SVRVTDSGIGIGD
+446 AIRVTDSGIGIGD
-459 VAMPKI
+459 AAMPRI

-491 ALTLRHGGDLVAFSA
+491 ALTLRHGGSLQAYSA
-506 GEGRGASFTMTLPL
+506 GEGLGASFTVTLPL
-520 TTAAVEAWQTPIK
+520 TDAIPVERAAPTL
-533 MPASTRP
+533 SRGDGGP

-552 SLAMVTLL
+552 TLAMVTLL
-560 SMSGHTVEAAA
+560 GMSGHSVDAAA
-571 NVEQARHKAGQGSFD
+571 TVADARSMASNGHYD
-586 LLISDLGLPDGD
+586 LLISDLGLPDGN
-598 GMDVVRC
+598 GMDVVRA
-605 FIQHQTAPSIAMTGY
+605 FAQHQSAPSIAMTGY
-620 GMDDDIRRCRDA
+620 GMDEDIRRCRDA

-645 RLNELILSLTAGKR
+645 RLNELIVSLTVQR

>member
-1 MTHSPPT
+1 MTQPPPI
-8 WPSRLNILLVED
+8 WPSRLKVLLVED
-20 SPRDAELTQAQLAQ
+20 NLLDAELTLARLSTMDCQCDVTRIDTEAQLR
-34 LNCECKVTLVDS
+34 E
-46 ERDFR
+46 
-51 TQLRSQVFDVILADF
+51 QLRNEVYDVILADF
-66 MLPMFSGPEALAIAL
+66 MLPMFSGPEALAIAQQQA
-81 REVPDV
+81 PDV

-101 VEMLKQGATDYVLK
+101 VDMLKQGATDYVLK
-115 QRLQRLPMTVRRAIS
+115 QRLQRLPMTVRRAIG

-162 AVIGLDRNGNIL
+162 AVIGLDRNGSIR

-201 GESAGEP
+201 GEP
-208 GNGDNEVL
+208 NNGSDEVL

-221 ALHKG
+221 ALQKG
-226 SHVRDRWLTSRTGVV
+226 SYVRDRWLTSRTGKV

-256 ELIGFS
+256 DLIGFS
-262 KIIRDTTESHRAAD
+262 KIIRDTTEERRAGD

-319 RFIDR
+319 RFIDQG
-324 HAQLPEGLSELL
+324 APLPDGLSELL

-359 SHDKLSLEL
+359 SHGKLSLEL
-368 APLDLHASL
+368 APMDLHEAMQD
-377 AELIENAR
+377 LIRTAR
-385 VEADDKNLRVDARL
+385 IEAADKNLQINTRL
-399 HAARTRING
+399 DAARCCING
-408 DAARVQQIVWNLL
+408 DAARVQQIIWNLL

-427 TPTDGAI
+427 TPTDGGVLI
-434 VVETS
+434 ETR
-439 NPDDQHI
+439 NPDDAHI
-446 SVRVTDSGIGIGD
+446 AIRVTDSGIGIGD
-459 VAMPKI
+459 AAMPRI

-491 ALTLRHGGDLVAFSA
+491 ALTLRHGGSLQAYSA
-506 GEGRGASFTMTLPL
+506 GEGLGASFTVTLPL
-520 TTAAVEAWQTPIK
+520 TDAIPVERAAPTL
-533 MPASTRP
+533 SRGDGGP

-552 SLAMVTLL
+552 TLAMVTLL
-560 SMSGHTVEAAA
+560 GMSGHSVDAAA
-571 NVEQARHKAGQGSFD
+571 TVADARSMASNGRYD
-586 LLISDLGLPDGD
+586 LLISDLGLPDGN
-598 GMDVVRC
+598 GMDVVRA
-605 FIQHQTAPSIAMTGY
+605 FAQHQSAPSIAMTGY
-620 GMDDDIRRCRDA
+620 GMDEDIRRCRDA

-645 RLNELILSLTAGKR
+645 RLNELIVSLTVQR

>member
-1 MTHSPPT
+1 MTHPPPI
-8 WPSRLNILLVED
+8 WPSRLKVLLVED
-20 SPRDAELTQAQLAQ
+20 NLLDAELTLARLSTMDCQCDVTRIDTEAQLR
-34 LNCECKVTLVDS
+34 E
-46 ERDFR
+46 
-51 TQLRSQVFDVILADF
+51 QLRNEVYDVILADF
-66 MLPMFSGPEALAIAL
+66 MLPMFSGPEALAIAQQQA
-81 REVPDV
+81 PDV

-101 VEMLKQGATDYVLK
+101 VDMLKQGATDYVLK

-162 AVIGLDRNGNIL
+162 AVIGVDRNGSIR

-201 GESAGEP
+201 GEP
-208 GNGDNEVL
+208 NNGSDEVL

-221 ALHKG
+221 ALQKG
-226 SHVRDRWLTSRTGVV
+226 SYVRDRWLTSRTGKV

-256 ELIGFS
+256 DLIGFS
-262 KIIRDTTESHRAAD
+262 KIIRDTTEERRAGD

-319 RFIDR
+319 RFIDQG
-324 HAQLPEGLSELL
+324 APLPDGLSELL

-359 SHDKLSLEL
+359 SHGKLSLEL
-368 APLDLHASL
+368 APMDLHEAMQD
-377 AELIENAR
+377 LIRTAR
-385 VEADDKNLRVDARL
+385 IEAADKNLQINTRL
-399 HAARTRING
+399 DAARCCING
-408 DAARVQQIVWNLL
+408 DAARVQQIIWNLL

-427 TPTDGAI
+427 TPTDGAVLI
-434 VVETS
+434 ETR
-439 NPDDQHI
+439 NPDDAHI
-446 SVRVTDSGIGIGD
+446 AIRVTDSGIGIGD
-459 VAMPKI
+459 AAMPRI

-491 ALTLRHGGDLVAFSA
+491 ALTLRHGGSLQAYSA
-506 GEGRGASFTMTLPL
+506 GEGLGASFTVTLPL
-520 TTAAVEAWQTPIK
+520 TDAIPVERAAPTL
-533 MPASTRP
+533 SRGDGGP

-552 SLAMVTLL
+552 TLAMVTLL
-560 SMSGHTVEAAA
+560 GMSGHSVDAAA
-571 NVEQARHKAGQGSFD
+571 TVADARSMASNGHYD
-586 LLISDLGLPDGD
+586 LLISDLGLPDGN
-598 GMDVVRC
+598 GMDVVRA
-605 FIQHQTAPSIAMTGY
+605 FAQHQSAPSIAMTGY
-620 GMDDDIRRCRDA
+620 GMDEDIRRCRDA

-645 RLNELILSLTAGKR
+645 RLNELIVSLTVQR

>member
-1 MTHSPPT
+1 MTQPPPI
-8 WPSRLNILLVED
+8 WPSRLKVLLVED
-20 SPRDAELTQAQLAQ
+20 NLLDAELTLARLSTMDCQCDVTRIDTEAQLR
-34 LNCECKVTLVDS
+34 E
-46 ERDFR
+46 
-51 TQLRSQVFDVILADF
+51 QLRNEVYDVILADF
-66 MLPMFSGPEALAIAL
+66 MLPMFSGPEALAIAQQQA
-81 REVPDV
+81 PDV

-101 VEMLKQGATDYVLK
+101 VDMLKQGATDYVLK
-115 QRLQRLPMTVRRAIS
+115 QRLQRLPMTVRRAIG

-162 AVIGLDRNGNIL
+162 AVIGLDRNGSIR

-201 GESAGEP
+201 GEP
-208 GNGDNEVL
+208 NNGNDEVL

-221 ALHKG
+221 ALQKG
-226 SHVRDRWLTSRTGVV
+226 SHVRDRWLTSRTGKV

-256 ELIGFS
+256 DLIGFS
-262 KIIRDTTESHRAAD
+262 KIIRDTTEERRAGD

-319 RFIDR
+319 RFIDQG
-324 HAQLPEGLSELL
+324 APLPDGLSELL

-359 SHDKLSLEL
+359 SHGKLSLEL
-368 APLDLHASL
+368 APMDLHEAMQD
-377 AELIENAR
+377 LIRTAR
-385 VEADDKNLRVDARL
+385 IEAADKNLQIDTRL
-399 HAARTRING
+399 DAARCCING
-408 DAARVQQIVWNLL
+408 DAARVQQIIWNLL

-427 TPTDGAI
+427 TPTDGGVLI
-434 VVETS
+434 ETR
-439 NPDDQHI
+439 NPDDAHI
-446 SVRVTDSGIGIGD
+446 AIRVTDSGIGIGD
-459 VAMPKI
+459 AAMPRI

-491 ALTLRHGGDLVAFSA
+491 ALTLRHGGSLQAYSA
-506 GEGRGASFTMTLPL
+506 GEGLGASFTVTLPL
-520 TTAAVEAWQTPIK
+520 TDAIPVERAAPTL
-533 MPASTRP
+533 SRGDGGP

-552 SLAMVTLL
+552 TLAMVTLL
-560 SMSGHTVEAAA
+560 GMSGHSVHAAA
-571 NVEQARHKAGQGSFD
+571 TVADARSMASNGHYD

-598 GMDVVRC
+598 GMDVVRA
-605 FIQHQTAPSIAMTGY
+605 FAQHQSAPSIAMTGY
-620 GMDDDIRRCRDA
+620 GMDEDIRRCRDA

-645 RLNELILSLTAGKR
+645 RLNELIVSLTVQR

>member
-1 MTHSPPT
+1 MTQPPPI
-8 WPSRLNILLVED
+8 WPSRLKVLLVED
-20 SPRDAELTQAQLAQ
+20 NLLDAELTLARLSTMDCQCDVTRIDTEAQLR
-34 LNCECKVTLVDS
+34 E
-46 ERDFR
+46 
-51 TQLRSQVFDVILADF
+51 QLRNEVYDVILADF
-66 MLPMFSGPEALAIAL
+66 MLPMFSGPEALAIAQQQA
-81 REVPDV
+81 PDV

-101 VEMLKQGATDYVLK
+101 VDMLKQGATDYVLK
-115 QRLQRLPMTVRRAIS
+115 QRLQRLPMTVRRAIG

-162 AVIGLDRNGNIL
+162 AVIGLDRNGSIR

-201 GESAGEP
+201 GEP
-208 GNGDNEVL
+208 NNGSDEVL

-221 ALHKG
+221 ALQKG
-226 SHVRDRWLTSRTGVV
+226 SYVRDRWLTSRTGKV

-256 ELIGFS
+256 DLIGFS
-262 KIIRDTTESHRAAD
+262 KIIRDTTEERRAGD

-319 RFIDR
+319 RFIDQG
-324 HAQLPEGLSELL
+324 APLPDGLSELL

-359 SHDKLSLEL
+359 SHGKLSLEL
-368 APLDLHASL
+368 APMDLHEAMQD
-377 AELIENAR
+377 LIRTAR
-385 VEADDKNLRVDARL
+385 IEAADKNLQINTRL
-399 HAARTRING
+399 DAARCCING
-408 DAARVQQIVWNLL
+408 DAARVQQIIWNLL

-427 TPTDGAI
+427 TPTDGAVLI
-434 VVETS
+434 ETR
-439 NPDDQHI
+439 NPDDAHI
-446 SVRVTDSGIGIGD
+446 AIRVTDSGIGIGD
-459 VAMPKI
+459 AAMPRI

-491 ALTLRHGGDLVAFSA
+491 ALTLRHGGSLQAYSA
-506 GEGRGASFTMTLPL
+506 GEGLGASFTVTLPL
-520 TTAAVEAWQTPIK
+520 TDALPVERAAPTL
-533 MPASTRP
+533 SRGDGGP

-552 SLAMVTLL
+552 TLAMVTLL
-560 SMSGHTVEAAA
+560 GMSGHSVDAAA
-571 NVEQARHKAGQGSFD
+571 TVADARSMASNGHYD
-586 LLISDLGLPDGD
+586 LLISDLGLPDGN
-598 GMDVVRC
+598 GMDVVRA
-605 FIQHQTAPSIAMTGY
+605 FAQHQSAPSIAMTGY
-620 GMDDDIRRCRDA
+620 GMDEDIRRCRDA

-645 RLNELILSLTAGKR
+645 RLNELIVSLTVQR

>member
-1 MTHSPPT
+1 MTQPPPI
-8 WPSRLNILLVED
+8 WPSRLKVLLVED
-20 SPRDAELTQAQLAQ
+20 NLLDAELTLARLSTMDCQCDVTRIDTEAQLR
-34 LNCECKVTLVDS
+34 E
-46 ERDFR
+46 
-51 TQLRSQVFDVILADF
+51 QLRNEVYDVILADF
-66 MLPMFSGPEALAIAL
+66 MLPMFSGPEALAIAQQQA
-81 REVPDV
+81 PDV

-101 VEMLKQGATDYVLK
+101 VDMLKQGATDYVLK
-115 QRLQRLPMTVRRAIS
+115 QRLQRLPMTVRRAIG

-162 AVIGLDRNGNIL
+162 AVIGLDRNGSIR

-201 GESAGEP
+201 GEP
-208 GNGDNEVL
+208 NNGSDEVL

-221 ALHKG
+221 ALQKG
-226 SHVRDRWLTSRTGVV
+226 SYVRDRWLTSRTGKV

-256 ELIGFS
+256 DLIGFS
-262 KIIRDTTESHRAAD
+262 KIIRDTTEERRAGD

-319 RFIDR
+319 RFIDQG
-324 HAQLPEGLSELL
+324 APLPDGLSELL

-359 SHDKLSLEL
+359 SHGKLSLEL
-368 APLDLHASL
+368 APMDLHEAMQD
-377 AELIENAR
+377 LIRTAR
-385 VEADDKNLRVDARL
+385 IEAADKNLQINTRL
-399 HAARTRING
+399 DAARCCING
-408 DAARVQQIVWNLL
+408 DAARVQQIIWNLL

-427 TPTDGAI
+427 TPTDGAVLI
-434 VVETS
+434 ETR
-439 NPDDQHI
+439 NPDDAHI
-446 SVRVTDSGIGIGD
+446 AIRVTDSGIGIGD
-459 VAMPKI
+459 AAMPRI

-491 ALTLRHGGDLVAFSA
+491 ALTLRHGGSLQAYSA
-506 GEGRGASFTMTLPL
+506 GEGLGASFTVALPL
-520 TTAAVEAWQTPIK
+520 TDALPVERAAPTL
-533 MPASTRP
+533 SRGDGGP

-552 SLAMVTLL
+552 TLAMVTLL
-560 SMSGHTVEAAA
+560 GMSGHSVDAAA
-571 NVEQARHKAGQGSFD
+571 TVADARSMASNGHYD
-586 LLISDLGLPDGD
+586 LLISDLGLPDGN
-598 GMDVVRC
+598 GMDVVRA
-605 FIQHQTAPSIAMTGY
+605 FAQHQSAPSIAMTGY
-620 GMDDDIRRCRDA
+620 GMDEDIRRCRDA

-645 RLNELILSLTAGKR
+645 RLNELIVSLTVQR

>member
-1 MTHSPPT
+1 VTQPPPI
-8 WPSRLNILLVED
+8 WPSRLKVLLVED
-20 SPRDAELTQAQLAQ
+20 NLLDAELTLARLSTMDCQCDVTRIDTEAQLR
-34 LNCECKVTLVDS
+34 E
-46 ERDFR
+46 
-51 TQLRSQVFDVILADF
+51 QLRNEVYDVILADF
-66 MLPMFSGPEALAIAL
+66 MLPMFSGPEALAIAQQQA
-81 REVPDV
+81 PDV

-101 VEMLKQGATDYVLK
+101 VDMLKQGATDYVLK
-115 QRLQRLPMTVRRAIS
+115 QRLQRLPMTVRRAIG

-162 AVIGLDRNGNIL
+162 AVIGLDRNGSIR

-201 GESAGEP
+201 GEP
-208 GNGDNEVL
+208 NNGSDEVL

-221 ALHKG
+221 ALQKG
-226 SHVRDRWLTSRTGVV
+226 SHVRDRWLTSRTGKV

-256 ELIGFS
+256 DLIGFS
-262 KIIRDTTESHRAAD
+262 KIIRDTTEERRAGD

-319 RFIDR
+319 RFIDQG
-324 HAQLPEGLSELL
+324 APLPDGLSELL

-359 SHDKLSLEL
+359 SHGKLSLEL
-368 APLDLHASL
+368 APMDLHEAMQD
-377 AELIENAR
+377 LIRTAR
-385 VEADDKNLRVDARL
+385 IEAADKNLQINTRL
-399 HAARTRING
+399 DAARCCING
-408 DAARVQQIVWNLL
+408 DAARVQQIIWNLL

-427 TPTDGAI
+427 TPTDGAVLI
-434 VVETS
+434 ETR
-439 NPDDQHI
+439 NPDDAHI
-446 SVRVTDSGIGIGD
+446 AIRVTDSGIGIGD
-459 VAMPKI
+459 AAMPRI

-491 ALTLRHGGDLVAFSA
+491 ALTLRHGGSLQAYSA
-506 GEGRGASFTMTLPL
+506 GEGLGASFTVTLPL
-520 TTAAVEAWQTPIK
+520 TDAIPVERAAPTL
-533 MPASTRP
+533 SRGDGGP

-552 SLAMVTLL
+552 TLAMVTLL
-560 SMSGHTVEAAA
+560 GMSGHSVDAAA
-571 NVEQARHKAGQGSFD
+571 TVADARSMASNGHYD
-586 LLISDLGLPDGD
+586 LLISDLGLPDGN
-598 GMDVVRC
+598 GMDVVRA
-605 FIQHQTAPSIAMTGY
+605 FAQHQSAPSIAMTGY
-620 GMDDDIRRCRDA
+620 GMDEDIRRCRDA

-645 RLNELILSLTAGKR
+645 RLNELIVSLTVQR

>member
-1 MTHSPPT
+1 MTQPPPI
-8 WPSRLNILLVED
+8 WPSRLKVLLVED
-20 SPRDAELTQAQLAQ
+20 NLLDAELTLARLSTMDCQCDVTRIDTEAQLR
-34 LNCECKVTLVDS
+34 E
-46 ERDFR
+46 
-51 TQLRSQVFDVILADF
+51 QLRNEVYDVILADF
-66 MLPMFSGPEALAIAL
+66 MLPMFSGPEALAIAQQQA
-81 REVPDV
+81 PDV

-101 VEMLKQGATDYVLK
+101 VDMLKQGATDYVLK
-115 QRLQRLPMTVRRAIS
+115 QRLQRLPMTVRRAIG

-162 AVIGLDRNGNIL
+162 AVIGLDRNGSIR

-201 GESAGEP
+201 GEP
-208 GNGDNEVL
+208 NNGSDEVL
-216 QSLNG
+216 QSLAG
-221 ALHKG
+221 ALQKG
-226 SHVRDRWLTSRTGVV
+226 SYVRDRWLTSRTGKV

-256 ELIGFS
+256 DLIGFS
-262 KIIRDTTESHRAAD
+262 KIIRDTTEERRAGD

-319 RFIDR
+319 RFIDQG
-324 HAQLPEGLSELL
+324 APLPDGLSELL

-359 SHDKLSLEL
+359 SHGKLSLEL
-368 APLDLHASL
+368 APMDLHEAMQD
-377 AELIENAR
+377 LIRTAR
-385 VEADDKNLRVDARL
+385 IEAADKNLQINTRL
-399 HAARTRING
+399 DAARCCING
-408 DAARVQQIVWNLL
+408 DAARVQQIIWNLL

-427 TPTDGAI
+427 TPTDGGVLI
-434 VVETS
+434 ETR
-439 NPDDQHI
+439 NPDDAHI
-446 SVRVTDSGIGIGD
+446 AIRVTDSGIGIGD
-459 VAMPKI
+459 AAMPRI

-491 ALTLRHGGDLVAFSA
+491 ALTLRHGGSLQAYSA
-506 GEGRGASFTMTLPL
+506 GEGLGASFTVTLPL
-520 TTAAVEAWQTPIK
+520 TDAIPVERAAPTL
-533 MPASTRP
+533 SRGDGGP

-552 SLAMVTLL
+552 TLAMVTLL
-560 SMSGHTVEAAA
+560 GMSGHSVDAAA
-571 NVEQARHKAGQGSFD
+571 TVADARSMASNGHYD
-586 LLISDLGLPDGD
+586 LLISDLGLPDGN
-598 GMDVVRC
+598 GMDVVRA
-605 FIQHQTAPSIAMTGY
+605 FVQHQSAPSIAMTGY
-620 GMDDDIRRCRDA
+620 GMDEDIRRCRDA

-645 RLNELILSLTAGKR
+645 RLNELIVSLTVQR

>member
-1 MTHSPPT
+1 VSHSPPT
-8 WPSRLNILLVED
+8 WPTSLHVLLLED
-20 SPRDAELTQAQLAQ
+20 SPLDAELTQARLSA
-34 LNCECKVTLVDS
+34 LDCECKVTLV
-46 ERDFR
+46 ETEADFR
-51 TQLRSQVFDVILADF
+51 AQLRNQSFDVILADF
-66 MLPMFSGPEALAIAL
+66 MLPTFSGPEALTIAKL
-81 REVPDV
+81 EAPDV
-87 PFIFVSGVLGEEHA
+87 PFIFVSGVMGEEHA

-115 QRLQRLPMTVRRAIS
+115 QRLQRLPMTVRRAIGES
-130 EAQERRSRIKAES
+130 QERRSRIKAES

-190 ITGESVSRLYA
+190 ITGDSVSRLYA
-201 GESAGEP
+201 GDASSEP
-208 GNGDNEVL
+208 GSGIDEVRL
-216 QSLNG
+216 SLDG
-221 ALHKG
+221 ALIKG
-226 SHVRDRWLTSRTGVV
+226 SHVRDRWLTSRTGTV

-256 ELIGFS
+256 DLIGFS
-262 KIIRDTTESHRAAD
+262 KIIRDTTEERRAAD

-319 RFIDR
+319 RFIDQ
-324 HAQLPEGLSELL
+324 HADLPDGLSELL

-368 APLDLHASL
+368 APMDLHPAL
-377 AELIENAR
+377 EELIHNAR
-385 VEADDKNLRVDARL
+385 IEAADKNLHVEARL
-399 HAARTRING
+399 EAIGTRING
-408 DAARVQQIVWNLL
+408 DPARVQQIVWNLL

-427 TPTDGAI
+427 TPTHGGI
-434 VVETS
+434 VIETS
-439 NPDDQHI
+439 NPDAEHI

-459 VAMPKI
+459 TAMPKI

-491 ALTLRHGGDLVAFSA
+491 ALTLRHGGELAAYSA
-506 GEGRGASFTMTLPL
+506 GEGQGASFTITLPL
-520 TTAAVEAWQTPIK
+520 TDAALQAQQA
-533 MPASTRP
+533 PAESQNGGA
-540 LRILLVEDNQDT
+540 LRIMLVEDNQDT
-552 SLAMVTLL
+552 TLAMVTLL
-560 SMSGHTVEAAA
+560 NMSGHSVEAAA
-571 NVEQARHKAGQGSFD
+571 NVEEARALATSGRFD

-605 FIQHQTAPSIAMTGY
+605 FVQHQSAPSIAMTGY

-645 RLNELILSLTAGKR
+645 RLNELIVSLTSARR

>member
-1 MTHSPPT
+1 VTQPPPI
-8 WPSRLNILLVED
+8 WPSRLKVLLVED
-20 SPRDAELTQAQLAQ
+20 NLLDAELTLARLSTMDCQCDVTRIDTEAQLR
-34 LNCECKVTLVDS
+34 E
-46 ERDFR
+46 
-51 TQLRSQVFDVILADF
+51 QLRNEVYDVILADF
-66 MLPMFSGPEALAIAL
+66 MLPMFSGPEALAIAQQQA
-81 REVPDV
+81 PDV

-101 VEMLKQGATDYVLK
+101 VDMLKQGATDYVLK
-115 QRLQRLPMTVRRAIS
+115 QRLQRLPMTVRRAIG

-162 AVIGLDRNGNIL
+162 AVIGLDRNGSIR

-201 GESAGEP
+201 GEP
-208 GNGDNEVL
+208 NNGSDEVL

-221 ALHKG
+221 ALQKG
-226 SHVRDRWLTSRTGVV
+226 SYVRDRWLTSRTGKV

-256 ELIGFS
+256 DLIGFS
-262 KIIRDTTESHRAAD
+262 KIIRDTTEERRAGD

-319 RFIDR
+319 RFIDQG
-324 HAQLPEGLSELL
+324 APLPDGLSELL

-359 SHDKLSLEL
+359 SHGKLSLEL
-368 APLDLHASL
+368 APMDLHEAMQD
-377 AELIENAR
+377 LIRTAR
-385 VEADDKNLRVDARL
+385 IEAADKNLQINTRL
-399 HAARTRING
+399 DAARCCING
-408 DAARVQQIVWNLL
+408 DSARVQQIIWNLL

-427 TPTDGAI
+427 TPTDGAVLI
-434 VVETS
+434 ETR
-439 NPDDQHI
+439 NPDDAHI
-446 SVRVTDSGIGIGD
+446 AIRVTDSGIGIGD
-459 VAMPKI
+459 AAMPRI

-491 ALTLRHGGDLVAFSA
+491 ALTLRHGGSLQAYSA
-506 GEGRGASFTMTLPL
+506 GEGLGASFTVTLPL
-520 TTAAVEAWQTPIK
+520 TDAIPVERAAPTL
-533 MPASTRP
+533 SRGDGGP

-552 SLAMVTLL
+552 TLAMVTLL
-560 SMSGHTVEAAA
+560 GMSGHSVDAAA
-571 NVEQARHKAGQGSFD
+571 TVADARSMASNGHYD
-586 LLISDLGLPDGD
+586 LLISDLGLPDGN
-598 GMDVVRC
+598 GMDVVRA
-605 FIQHQTAPSIAMTGY
+605 FAQHQSAPSIAMTGY
-620 GMDDDIRRCRDA
+620 GMDEDIRRCRDA

-645 RLNELILSLTAGKR
+645 RLNELIVSLTVQR

>member
-1 MTHSPPT
+1 MTQPPPI
-8 WPSRLNILLVED
+8 WPSRLKVLLVED
-20 SPRDAELTQAQLAQ
+20 NLLDAELTLARLSTMDCQCDVTRIDTEAQLR
-34 LNCECKVTLVDS
+34 E
-46 ERDFR
+46 
-51 TQLRSQVFDVILADF
+51 QLRNEVYDVILADF
-66 MLPMFSGPEALAIAL
+66 MLPMFSGPEALAIAQQQA
-81 REVPDV
+81 PDV

-101 VEMLKQGATDYVLK
+101 VDMLKQGATDYVLK

-162 AVIGLDRNGNIL
+162 AVIGLDRNGSIR

-183 LGYRADE
+183 LSYRADE

-201 GESAGEP
+201 GEP
-208 GNGDNEVL
+208 NNGSDEVL

-221 ALHKG
+221 ALQKG
-226 SHVRDRWLTSRTGVV
+226 SYVRDRWLTSRTGKV

-256 ELIGFS
+256 DLIGFS
-262 KIIRDTTESHRAAD
+262 KIIRDTTEERRAGD

-319 RFIDR
+319 RFIDQG
-324 HAQLPEGLSELL
+324 APLPDGLSELL

-359 SHDKLSLEL
+359 SHGKLSLEL
-368 APLDLHASL
+368 APMDLHEAMQD
-377 AELIENAR
+377 LIRTAR
-385 VEADDKNLRVDARL
+385 IEAADKNLQINTRL
-399 HAARTRING
+399 DAARCCING
-408 DAARVQQIVWNLL
+408 DAARVQQIIWNLL

-427 TPTDGAI
+427 TPTDGAVLI
-434 VVETS
+434 ETR
-439 NPDDQHI
+439 NPDDAHI
-446 SVRVTDSGIGIGD
+446 AIRVTDSGIGIGD
-459 VAMPKI
+459 AAMPRI

-491 ALTLRHGGDLVAFSA
+491 ALTLRHGGSLQAYSA
-506 GEGRGASFTMTLPL
+506 GEGLGASFTVTLPL
-520 TTAAVEAWQTPIK
+520 TDAIPVERAAPTL
-533 MPASTRP
+533 SRGDGGP

-552 SLAMVTLL
+552 TLAMVTLL
-560 SMSGHTVEAAA
+560 GMSGHSVDAAA
-571 NVEQARHKAGQGSFD
+571 TVADARSMASNGHYD
-586 LLISDLGLPDGD
+586 LLISDLGLPDGN
-598 GMDVVRC
+598 GMDVVRA
-605 FIQHQTAPSIAMTGY
+605 FAQHQSAPSIAMTGY
-620 GMDDDIRRCRDA
+620 GMDEDIRRCRDS

-645 RLNELILSLTAGKR
+645 RLNELIVSLTVQR

>member
-1 MTHSPPT
+1 VTQPPPI
-8 WPSRLNILLVED
+8 WPSRLKVLLVED
-20 SPRDAELTQAQLAQ
+20 NLLDAELTLARLSTMDCQCDVTRIDTEAQLR
-34 LNCECKVTLVDS
+34 E
-46 ERDFR
+46 
-51 TQLRSQVFDVILADF
+51 QLRNEVYDVILADF
-66 MLPMFSGPEALAIAL
+66 MLPMFSGPEALAIAQQQA
-81 REVPDV
+81 PDV

-101 VEMLKQGATDYVLK
+101 VDMLKQGATDYVLK
-115 QRLQRLPMTVRRAIS
+115 QRLQRLPMTVRRAIG

-162 AVIGLDRNGNIL
+162 AVIGLDRNGSIR

-201 GESAGEP
+201 GEP
-208 GNGDNEVL
+208 NNGSDEVL

-221 ALHKG
+221 ALQKG
-226 SHVRDRWLTSRTGVV
+226 SHVRDRWLTSRTGKV

-256 ELIGFS
+256 DLIGFS
-262 KIIRDTTESHRAAD
+262 KIIRDTTEERRAGD

-319 RFIDR
+319 RFIDQG
-324 HAQLPEGLSELL
+324 APLPDGLSELL

-359 SHDKLSLEL
+359 SHGKLSLEL
-368 APLDLHASL
+368 APMDLHEAMQD
-377 AELIENAR
+377 LIRTAR
-385 VEADDKNLRVDARL
+385 IEAADKNLQINTRL
-399 HAARTRING
+399 DAARCCING
-408 DAARVQQIVWNLL
+408 DAARVQQIIWNLL

-427 TPTDGAI
+427 TPTDGGVLI
-434 VVETS
+434 ETR
-439 NPDDQHI
+439 NPDDAHI
-446 SVRVTDSGIGIGD
+446 AIRVTDSGIGIGD
-459 VAMPKI
+459 AAMPRI

-491 ALTLRHGGDLVAFSA
+491 ALTLRHGGSLQAYSA
-506 GEGRGASFTMTLPL
+506 GEGLGASFTVTLPL
-520 TTAAVEAWQTPIK
+520 TDAIPVERAAPTL
-533 MPASTRP
+533 SRGDGGP

-552 SLAMVTLL
+552 TLAMVTLL
-560 SMSGHTVEAAA
+560 GMSGHSVDAAA
-571 NVEQARHKAGQGSFD
+571 TVADARSMASNGHYD
-586 LLISDLGLPDGD
+586 LLISDLGLPDGN
-598 GMDVVRC
+598 GMDVVRA
-605 FIQHQTAPSIAMTGY
+605 FAQHQSAPSIAMTGY
-620 GMDDDIRRCRDA
+620 GMDEDIRRCRDA

-645 RLNELILSLTAGKR
+645 RLNELIVSLTVQR

>member
-1 MTHSPPT
+1 MTQPPPI
-8 WPSRLNILLVED
+8 WPSRLKVLLVED
-20 SPRDAELTQAQLAQ
+20 NLLDAELTLARLSTMDCQCDVTRIDTEAQLR
-34 LNCECKVTLVDS
+34 E
-46 ERDFR
+46 
-51 TQLRSQVFDVILADF
+51 QLRNEVYDVILADF
-66 MLPMFSGPEALAIAL
+66 MLPMFSGPEALAIAQQQA
-81 REVPDV
+81 PDV

-101 VEMLKQGATDYVLK
+101 VDMLKQGATDYVLK
-115 QRLQRLPMTVRRAIS
+115 QRLQRLPMTVRRAIG

-162 AVIGLDRNGNIL
+162 AVIGLDRNGSIR

-201 GESAGEP
+201 GEP
-208 GNGDNEVL
+208 NNGSDEVL

-221 ALHKG
+221 ALQKG
-226 SHVRDRWLTSRTGVV
+226 SYVRDRWLTSRTGKV

-256 ELIGFS
+256 DLIGFS
-262 KIIRDTTESHRAAD
+262 KIIRDTTEERRAGD

-319 RFIDR
+319 RFIDQG
-324 HAQLPEGLSELL
+324 APLPDGLSELL

-359 SHDKLSLEL
+359 SHGKLSLEL
-368 APLDLHASL
+368 APMDLHEAMQD
-377 AELIENAR
+377 LIRTAR
-385 VEADDKNLRVDARL
+385 IEAADKNLQINTRL
-399 HAARTRING
+399 DAARCCING
-408 DAARVQQIVWNLL
+408 DAARVQQIIWNLL

-427 TPTDGAI
+427 TPTDGAVLI
-434 VVETS
+434 ETR
-439 NPDDQHI
+439 NPDDAHI
-446 SVRVTDSGIGIGD
+446 AIRVTDSGIGIGD
-459 VAMPKI
+459 AAMPRI

-491 ALTLRHGGDLVAFSA
+491 ALTLRHGGSLQAYSA
-506 GEGRGASFTMTLPL
+506 GEGLGASFTVTLPL
-520 TTAAVEAWQTPIK
+520 TDAIPVERAAPTL
-533 MPASTRP
+533 SRGDGGP

-552 SLAMVTLL
+552 TLAMVTLL
-560 SMSGHTVEAAA
+560 GMSGHSVDAAA
-571 NVEQARHKAGQGSFD
+571 TVADARSMASNGHYD
-586 LLISDLGLPDGD
+586 LLISDLGLPDGN
-598 GMDVVRC
+598 GMDVVRA
-605 FIQHQTAPSIAMTGY
+605 FAQHQSAPSIAMTGY
-620 GMDDDIRRCRDA
+620 GMDEDIRRCRDA

-645 RLNELILSLTAGKR
+645 RLNELIVSLTVQR

>member
-1 MTHSPPT
+1 VTPSPPA
-8 WPSRLNILLVED
+8 WPATLNILLVED
-20 SPRDAELTQAQLAQ
+20 SPMDAELTQARLSALDCECLVTVVDTERDYRAQ
-34 LNCECKVTLVDS
+34 LCT
-46 ERDFR
+46 
-51 TQLRSQVFDVILADF
+51 QVFDVILADF
-66 MLPMFSGPEALAIAL
+66 MLPQFSGPEALTIAL
-81 REVPDV
+81 VEAPDV

-115 QRLQRLPMTVRRAIS
+115 QRLQRLPMTVRRAIG

-162 AVIGLDRNGNIL
+162 AVIGLDRNGHIR

-201 GESAGEP
+201 GEP
-208 GNGDNEVL
+208 GNGADEVRM
-216 QSLNG
+216 SLNG

-226 SHVRDRWLTSRTGVV
+226 SHVRDRWLTNRTGQA

-256 ELIGFS
+256 DLIGFS
-262 KIIRDTTESHRAAD
+262 KIIRDTTDERRAAD

-319 RFIDR
+319 RFIDQ
-324 HAQLPEGLSELL
+324 HAELPDGLSELL

-359 SHDKLSLEL
+359 AHDKLSLEL
-368 APLDLHASL
+368 APMDLHAAL
-377 AELIENAR
+377 TELIKTAR
-385 VEADDKNLRVDARL
+385 IEAADKNLRVETRLDAS
-399 HAARTRING
+399 RTRING

-427 TPTDGAI
+427 TPTGGGI
-434 VVETS
+434 VIETR
-439 NPDDQHI
+439 NPDDQHVAVCVI
-446 SVRVTDSGIGIGD
+446 DSGIGIGNA
-459 VAMPKI
+459 AMPKI

-491 ALTLRHGGDLVAFSA
+491 ALTLRHGGELDAYSA
-506 GEGRGASFTMTLPL
+506 GEGQGASFTLTFPL
-520 TTAAVEAWQTPIK
+520 TEAAVAALMPPPEARNG
-533 MPASTRP
+533 AAP
-540 LRILLVEDNQDT
+540 LHILLVEDNQDT
-552 SLAMVTLL
+552 TLAMVTLL
-560 SMSGHTVEAAA
+560 SMSGHTVDAAA
-571 NVEQARHKAGQGSFD
+571 NVEEAQNLSQSSRFD

-605 FIQHQTAPSIAMTGY
+605 FVQHQTAPSIAMTGY
-620 GMDDDIRRCRDA
+620 GMDDDIRRCREA

-645 RLNELILSLTAGKR
+645 RLNELILSLTSGKR